1 MNFTRIII
9 CLSLFFNGVFAIQAQ
24 PPMGN
29 FTVKGKIV
37 EFESEQPLE
46 YVSVALFSMRDSSL
60 VTGTITRSDGS
71 FEIST
76 RRPGMYF
83 ISADFIGYQRQYIDK
98 IELNPASPVV
108 NVGKIIKK
116 HSKLGIEEIE
126 VVGERPFVS
135 YQIDKKV
142 IDVSRNPLAQGGT
155 AVEALENVPS
165 IDTDIEGNV
174 ALRGSSEFTVL
185 IDGRQSPIAGSD
197 ALKQIPASA
206 IDKIEI
212 ITNPSVKYDP
222 DGTAGIINV
231 ITKKGKL
238 KGHSLVLNTSIGT
251 SPMGSANLNYTYRM
265 KKATLYTG
273 VSYRNYYRQF
283 ESRDYRTTVDSSNQE
298 SYINTLR
305 DGYMQHGSISVKGG
319 LDYFLSEANTF
330 SVGGSFNSFT
340 FGRSFDSRINSIS
353 TTTSYQVSHTDY
365 KVKPNT
371 FQLNVGDKHIFN
383 NNRDHFLS
391 LDFMYQSRK
400 GDAEDELFVSNA
412 TSDWVEIK
420 DTFQIREKALTTED
434 ARRMRLEINY
444 SWPVSDALNIEAG
457 YTMRMDRSDK
467 DYTRFLYINQSG
479 GYIPNNE
486 FDDKSVYTR
495 DIHAFWGL
503 AKGELYGL
511 GYSFGL
517 RLEGTDRLTSTERE
531 GNDYKYKNFD
541 YYPSAALSKE
551 WASGHTLQANY
562 SRRINRPRDWHLN
575 PFPTLSDGYTAFIPN
590 PDLKPEYAS
599 AVELNYQKSWGRQ
612 FLAVETF
619 FRHTVNEFE
628 RVLITIDDTL
638 LARKM
643 INLGMEQAL
652 GSELGGNVRLT
663 KWWDINPVATIY
675 YYKKEG
681 EYNNKKTTVTGT
693 SSRFSLTNNFSVSSK
708 TRVQFMG
715 NYRGPSVSL
724 DGDRE
729 ETYWFSAAIRQT
741 FLDRKLSAVF
751 RVDDIF
757 NTRRRA
763 GTSVTE
769 NLETKSTTT
778 TYSEGFRKGP
788 VFVLSLSLNI
798 NQKSDRK
805 SNRRNESEM
814 DGGGM
819 DMEF

>member
-1 MNFTRIII
+1 MNITRIILS
-9 CLSLFFNGVFAIQAQ
+9 LSLFTIGLLSVLAQ

-37 EFESEQPLE
+37 EFESNEPLE
-46 YVSVALFSMRDSSL
+46 YVNVALYNMRDSSL
-60 VTGTITRSDGS
+60 VTGTITQADGT
-71 FEIST
+71 FEIKVK
-76 RRPGMYF
+76 RPGRFYLT
-83 ISADFIGYQRQYIDK
+83 ADFIGYERQFVNNIVLK
-98 IELNPASPVV
+98 PENTVV
-108 NVGKIIKK
+108 NVGEIVKTQA
-116 HSKLGIEEIE
+116 KLGIGEVE

-142 IDVSRNPLAQGGT
+142 VDVSRNPLAQGGT

-174 ALRGSSEFTVL
+174 SLRGSSEFTVL

-273 VSYRNYYRQF
+273 VSYRNYYMQF
-283 ESRDYRTTVDSSNQE
+283 ESRDNRTTIDSLNQE

-305 DGYMQHGSISVKGG
+305 NGYMQHGSISLKGG
-319 LDYFLSEANTF
+319 IDYFLSDANTF
-330 SVGGSFNSFT
+330 SIGGSFNSFT
-340 FGRSFDSRINSIS
+340 FGRSFDSRIESIS
-353 TTTSYQVSHTDY
+353 NSTSYQLSNTDY
-365 KVKPNT
+365 KVNPNT

-383 NNRDHFLS
+383 NNKEHFLS
-391 LDFMYQSRK
+391 VDFMYQSRK
-400 GDAEDELFVSNA
+400 GDTEDELFVSNA
-412 TSDWVEIK
+412 TSDWDEIK
-420 DTFQIREKALTTED
+420 DTFQLREKALTSED

-444 SWPVSDALNIEAG
+444 SLPVSAALNLEAG

-467 DYTRFLYINQSG
+467 DYTRFLHENQSNG
-479 GYIPNNE
+479 FIPNSE
-486 FDDKSVYTR
+486 FDDNSTYSR
-495 DIHAFWGL
+495 DIHAIWAL

-517 RLEGTDRLTSTERE
+517 RVEGTDRLTSTERE
-531 GNDYKYKNFD
+531 GNNYEYKNFD

-551 WASGHTLQANY
+551 WKSGHTLQANY
-562 SRRINRPRDWHLN
+562 SRRINRPRDWYLN
-575 PFPTLSDGYTAFIPN
+575 PFPALTDGYTAFIPN
-590 PDLKPEYAS
+590 PDLEPEYAS

-619 FRHTVNEFE
+619 YRHTINEFE
-628 RVLITIDDTL
+628 RILTTIDDTL

-643 INLGMEQAL
+643 INLGMEQAV
-652 GSELGGNVRLT
+652 GGELGGNVRIV
-663 KWWDINPVATIY
+663 KWWEINPVATIY
-675 YYKKEG
+675 YYKKVG
-681 EYNNKKTTVTGT
+681 EYNDKETIVSGTT
-693 SSRFSLTNNFSVSSK
+693 SRLSLTNNFSVSSK
-708 TRVQFMG
+708 TRIQFMG
-715 NYRGPSVSL
+715 NYRGPSLSI

-729 ETYWFSAAIRQT
+729 ETYWFSAAIRQS

-763 GTSVTE
+763 GTSITE
-769 NLETKSTTT
+769 NMETKSTTT
-778 TYSEGFRKGP
+778 TFSEGFRKGP
-788 VFVLSLSLNI
+788 FFVLSLSLNL
-798 NQKSDRK
+798 NQNGDRRN
-805 SNRRNESEM
+805 NRRN
-814 DGGGM
+814 GGDMNGEGM